1 MGKSEFQDMD
11 HFISQ
16 NELLK
21 YIEENTFE
29 KTYLIKYDPEKKRKR
44 KFEYWNV
51 PCSFDIE
58 TSSFRTASGA
68 KMATMYLW
76 GFNINGR
83 STYGRT
89 WKEWISLITSISEML
104 NCTEINL
111 IVWVHNLPYEMGF
124 MNRYFEFVSSFCMA
138 DHKMVRGL
146 TTLGVE
152 FRDSLV
158 ESGKRLELLA
168 EEIVE
173 NPVKKLVGDLNY
185 RIIRHSGSPI
195 TKEELAYQLN
205 DVRVVANYIYE
216 KGKKRF
222 WKIPGILMTRTS
234 YVRERYRKN
243 SIENKDRNTAQHF
256 RAWMRELT
264 LELEEYRVLEL
275 AFRGGHTHA
284 NALWVGDV
292 LPDVHSYDE
301 TSAYLLQFLKPF
313 PMSKGVHFPE
323 PTAEQIE
330 TFLKYYCCV
339 FRWEVR
345 GLHRKRGVYDDPLS
359 KSKCIEIEKPILNN
373 GRVKAADRVVT
384 YITEVDYRTYQK
396 FYEWDEETEII
407 SDLWR
412 YERGFLPKVIIETM
426 LDLYANKTTLKG
438 VEGMEELYMISKGD
452 LNASYGMM
460 VTKIVQDLIIFTE
473 EHEYKLSEDAPEK
486 MLQRYN
492 QSRKRF
498 LFFPWGVYITAY
510 NREVILDAILECGS
524 DFVYSDTDSVK
535 LLNEE
540 LHHVYFEEY
549 NERLMDVIMPCLKFH
564 EIPVERVM
572 PNTKKGIPK
581 LLGAFEHEHDGKP
594 YEAFK
599 TLGAKRYMTYDH
611 GEIEITVAGLGKKEG
626 KEWILEHG
634 DGPEEW
640 FDYFSNEM
648 EVPPERTGKL
658 THTYI
663 DEPMTAVLKDDFGN
677 VMEVHEESCIHLE
690 PAPFNLDI
698 SKDFMRFL
706 MGEQESYGIYGND

>member
-1 MGKSEFQDMD
+1 MEKSEFRDMD

-16 NELLK
+16 DELLK
-21 YIEENTFE
+21 YIESYAFE

-58 TSSFRTASGA
+58 TSSFRTASGE

-76 GFNINGR
+76 GFNFNGR

-89 WKEWISLITSISEML
+89 WTEWIQLITSISEML
-104 NCTEINL
+104 NCSQINL

-146 TTLGVE
+146 TTLGIE

-168 EEIVE
+168 EEIKE
-173 NPVKKLVGDLNY
+173 NPVEKLVGSLNY
-185 RIIRHSGSPI
+185 RMIRHSGSPV
-195 TKEELAYQLN
+195 TEEELRYQLN

-216 KGKKRF
+216 KGKKRY
-222 WKIPGILMTRTS
+222 WKIPGILMTKTS

-243 SIENKDRNTAQHF
+243 SIDHPDRNTATHY
-256 RAWMRELT
+256 RGWMKELT
-264 LELEEYRVLEL
+264 LNIEEYRVLEL

-284 NALWVGDV
+284 NALWVGDI

-301 TSAYLLQFLKPF
+301 TSAYPLQFLKLF
-313 PMSKGVHFPE
+313 PMGKGVHFE
-323 PTAEQIE
+323 NPTPEQIE
-330 TFLKYYCCV
+330 SFLQYYCCV
-339 FRWEVR
+339 FRLEVWNLR
-345 GLHRKRGVYDDPLS
+345 RKQNVYDDPLS
-359 KSKCIEIEKPILNN
+359 KSKCIELEKPRLNN
-373 GRVKAADRVVT
+373 GRVRESAHVVT
-384 YITEVDYRTYQK
+384 YLTEVDYRTYKK
-396 FYEWDEETEII
+396 FYDWDSECI

-412 YERGFLPKVIIETM
+412 YERGFLPKPIIETM
-426 LDLYANKTTLKG
+426 LDLYANKTSLKG
-438 VEGMEELYMISKGD
+438 VDDMEELYMLSKGD
-452 LNASYGMM
+452 LNSSYGMM
-460 VTKIVQDLIIFTE
+460 VTKIIQDLIVFTE
-473 EHEYKLSEDAPEK
+473 KHEYKLENEAPEK
-486 MLQRYN
+486 MLHRYN

-510 NREVILDAILECGS
+510 NREVILDAILEAGR
-524 DFVYSDTDSVK
+524 DFVYSDTDSIK
-535 LLNEE
+535 LINEE
-540 LHHVYFEEY
+540 KHRAYFERY
-549 NERLMDVIMPCLKFH
+549 NESLPELLRPCMEFHGIPMEKLMPK
-564 EIPVERVM
+564 
-572 PNTKKGIPK
+572 TKKGIPK
-581 LLGAFEHEHDGKP
+581 LLGAFDHEHDGKP

-626 KEWILEHG
+626 REWILEHG
-634 DGPEEW
+634 DSPEEW
-640 FDYFSNEM
+640 FDYFSEEM
-648 EVPPERTGKL
+648 AVPAERTGKL

-663 DEPMTAVLKDDFGN
+663 DHPMETVLEDDYGISQ
-677 VMEVHEESCIHLE
+677 VVHEESCIHLE

-698 SKDFMRFL
+698 SKDFMQFL
-706 MGEQESYGIYGND
+706 LGYEESYGIYGND